1 MSYAII
7 TGASSGIGKAV
18 AERFLQDG
26 YSVAVCGRNK
36 EKLERV
42 EQEWNERY
50 PLSNVFTYCG
60 DISIAAHA
68 SNFVTAAMALI
79 PEVTVLVNNAGTF
92 LPGNIA
98 DEPEGRLEHLMAVNL
113 YSAYYITRAVLPY
126 MKQQHQGGH
135 IFNMCSVASL
145 QAYTNGGAYSISKYA
160 LLGFSDNLRD
170 ELNGYPIKVTTICPG
185 ATYTPSWEG
194 TGIDP
199 ARIMEAKDVADI
211 IACATKL
218 SHAANVEQV
227 VMRPVKGDL

>member
-60 DISIAAHA
+60 DISIPVQA
-68 SNFVTAAMALI
+68 SNFITAAMALI

-126 MKQQHQGGH
+126 MKQQQQGGH

-170 ELNGYPIKVTTICPG
+170 ELNGYPIKVTSICPG